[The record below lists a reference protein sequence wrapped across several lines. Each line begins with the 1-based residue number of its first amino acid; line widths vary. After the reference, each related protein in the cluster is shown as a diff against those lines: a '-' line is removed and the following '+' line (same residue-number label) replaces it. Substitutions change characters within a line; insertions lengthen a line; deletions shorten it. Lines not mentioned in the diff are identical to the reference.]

1 MKRHEL
7 DKLISRGQPPNAIML
22 YGDSHF
28 LIERYTA
35 LLLDLKNANIL
46 SLYYD
51 EYNFN
56 NAKNHLS
63 QGSLF
68 GDRNVLLVK
77 SEKKVPK
84 KELDTLLQLCKKNPD
99 NIFIYAYFGTDFK
112 KSATAAFNAK
122 SGGTALRLFP
132 PFFSEAKTILLQEA
146 DRLGIQMDQNAA
158 YHLLD
163 TQNNDISLAY
173 NELGKLQIL
182 NRPITAKDVDE
193 LVFGLAE
200 VKVDQLII
208 KLLKKEEFKED
219 LRHLLESGADEIR
232 IITAL
237 STFITQL
244 YLFYIYIRIHG
255 IANSAEILGYKL
267 PPPIE
272 KERTQLCIRFKQKDY
287 SDMLNLL
294 LDAELKM
301 KSSGTVDKNAILL
314 SVLLHLHRTV

>member
-7 DKLISRGQPPNAIML
+7 DKLINEGRPPNALML
-22 YGDSHF
+22 FGDSHF
-28 LIERYTA
+28 LIERYTT
-35 LLLDLKNANIL
+35 LLLDLDDANIL

-56 NAKNHLS
+56 NAKTHLS

-68 GDRNVLLVK
+68 GDRNILLVK
-77 SEKKVPK
+77 SEKKIPK
-84 KELDTLLQLCKKNPD
+84 KELDILVQLCKKNPD
-99 NIFIYAYFGTDFK
+99 NIFVYAYFGTDFK

-132 PFFSEAKTILLQEA
+132 PFFNEAKTILLQEA
-146 DRLGIQMDQNAA
+146 GRMGIQMDQNAA

-163 TQNNDISLAY
+163 IQNNDLSLAY
-173 NELGKLQIL
+173 NELSKFQIL
-182 NRPITAKDVDE
+182 NRPITVKEVDD

-200 VKVDQLII
+200 IKVDKLIS
-208 KLLKKEEFKED
+208 KLLKKEEFRED
-219 LRHLLESGADEIR
+219 LQHLLESGEDEIR

-237 STFITQL
+237 GTFVTQL
-244 YLFYIYIRIHG
+244 YLFYIYIKIHG

-267 PPPIE
+267 PAPIE
-272 KERTQLCIRFKQKDY
+272 KERTQLCIRFKQQDY
-287 SDMLNLL
+287 TDMLNLL

-301 KSSGTVDKNAILL
+301 KSSGAVDKHAILL
-314 SVLLHLHRTV
+314 STLLHLQRTI